1 MQKIIVDT
9 NVLVSA
15 LIQRS
20 FPYLIV
26 RHCIFNRVVQ
36 LCCSKEII
44 AEYTTVLRR
53 PKFMKYPDFATKTNG
68 LLQDIES
75 RSSMFEPKNTVKLLR
90 DENDNRF
97 LELAQ
102 ASNAG
107 FLITGNPGFAA
118 LFEGMPSAGFFRLK
132 TLKSL
137 TTLKSSGGKPEKNI
151 APPAGKCRCSPPC
164 PLREASSPR
173 CSSGEAGRARQAQR

>member
-26 RHCIFNRVVQ
+26 WHCIFNRMVQ
-36 LCCSKEII
+36 LCGSKEII
-44 AEYTTVLRR
+44 AEYNAVLRR
-53 PKFMKYPDFATKTNG
+53 PKFMKYADFALKTNEM
-68 LLQDIES
+68 LQDIEN
-75 RSSMFEPKNTVKLLR
+75 RSSMFEPKNKVKLLK

-102 ASNAG
+102 ASNAD
-107 FLITGNPGFAA
+107 FLITGNTKHFTMGKFHN
-118 LFEGMPSAGFFRLK
+118 
-132 TLKSL
+132 TL
-137 TTLKSSGGKPEKNI
+137 I
-151 APPAGKCRCSPPC
+151 V
-164 PLREASSPR
+164 SPR
-173 CSSGEAGRARQAQR
+173 EYWEGYKPF